1 MPMERYRH
9 GYAMSERTRG
19 GFASAPGDK
28 AIVKKRPSLGKAAGR
43 FQSRLFASL
52 RVGRRSA
59 GDELAPSL
67 SSPFLGLLF
76 RLPSEL
82 HIYILRELCVADV
95 LSLRRT
101 SRILNELITSNAPAL
116 VRYWVQHRMGNLH
129 LRLYPA
135 PRPNAADFPF
145 LLAMRRRHIA
155 SIRLTR
161 QLADILVGDP
171 LEHMCPR
178 QRQLWTSAYE
188 RMMPLVFG
196 VGYFLDEHRRLLL
209 DRDLGRIR
217 PRSHIGYLICT
228 TAGITSQERK
238 IMKKLDPPLRL
249 QYFYMYCFIVQV
261 LRWKLRPSSHTGTM
275 EKMLR
280 GWTSQPPCAEDIAF
294 FLILGGI
301 GQIAK
306 LLACPTYSERRRHLH
321 AYRTHL
327 SPHTSRCW
335 RRHWRDI
342 GVISPALL
350 DDIPCARIG
359 ITQLDQIWVP
369 LIAQMMEPGRRDFTE
384 QEQLRY
390 EELMVSKKFINEIMG
405 YDILRGRTVDGGD
418 SDDDDEH
425 ENM

>member
-1 MPMERYRH
+1 M
-9 GYAMSERTRG
+9 
-19 GFASAPGDK
+19 APSDK
-28 AIVKKRPSLGKAAGR
+28 AIAKKRPSLGKAAGS
-43 FQSRLFASL
+43 FQSRLLASL
-52 RVGRRSA
+52 RVGRRTTTTTS
-59 GDELAPSL
+59 GEVLIPNS
-67 SSPFLGLLF
+67 SSPFLEALF
-76 RLPSEL
+76 RLPNEL
-82 HIYILRELCVADV
+82 HLHVLRELCVADV

-101 SRILNELITSNAPAL
+101 SRMLNELVTSNAPAL
-116 VRYWVQHRMGNLH
+116 VRFWVQHRMGNLH

-135 PRPNAADFPF
+135 PRLHAVDFPF

-155 SIRLTR
+155 SMRLTR
-161 QLADILVGDP
+161 QLADILVGDA
-171 LEHMCPR
+171 LEQACPR

-228 TAGITSQERK
+228 TGGITSQERK

-261 LRWKLRPSSHTGTM
+261 LQRKLRPSSHTGTV
-275 EKMLR
+275 EKLLR
-280 GWTSQPPCAEDIAF
+280 GWSSQPACAEDVSF
-294 FLILGGI
+294 FLVLGGI

-306 LLACPTYSERRRHLH
+306 LLACRTYSERRRYLH

-342 GVISPALL
+342 GVVSPALL
-350 DDIPCARIG
+350 DDVPCARIG
-359 ITQLDQIWVP
+359 ITQLDQIWEP
-369 LIAQMMEPGRRDFTE
+369 LIAQMMGPGRREFTE
-384 QEQLRY
+384 QEQVRY
-390 EELMVSKKFINEIMG
+390 EELKMSKKFINEIMG
-405 YDILRGRTVDGGD
+405 YDILQGRTPDGGD
-418 SDDDDEH
+418 SEDEH
-425 ENM
+425 EQ